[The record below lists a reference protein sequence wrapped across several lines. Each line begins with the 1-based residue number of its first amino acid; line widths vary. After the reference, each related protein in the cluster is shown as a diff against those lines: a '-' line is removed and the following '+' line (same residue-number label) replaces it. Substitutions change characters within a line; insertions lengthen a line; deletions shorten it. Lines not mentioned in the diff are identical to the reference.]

1 MIDNRTLLG
10 SFVMSGR
17 NYCNATIDY
26 EHFLFAREYFS
37 PYQYYEVFGP
47 LIHIN
52 IVCILVFSILWA
64 FFLIRTL
71 WKDYRKEKIYLKLRN
86 TVPEYQWFNT
96 MNNFRS
102 NKIKNCLLL
111 AICLSESGITVML
124 VYIQLMNFLSI
135 MGRNIVDKF
144 RFFISNTA
152 TAAPYGE
159 LEFSTSNRLYSVSIL
174 TTSCLLAFLIR
185 ILTQYMVYQYS
196 YFKPRL
202 SLKFEIYISL
212 SCLFF
217 LFFMATFLRL
227 LKIFSVCIVFLL
239 CYEYILLVIA
249 SRKLC
254 LLLKQRLSDAIIHEY
269 QSNYVILYYRIGYK
283 DYKICS
289 TVMLIALFAQY
300 LGISIYCF
308 YMLISAVNPY
318 SYLCL
323 DEFFLR
329 NIFISSS
336 FINVIGLILL
346 ILGTS
351 IQILVYM
358 MVSFRRLFRYI
369 RSRIN
374 INESISSQR
383 SSIQS
388 MIEKNY
394 MAYRVKNEFRNISLY
409 T

>member
-1 MIDNRTLLG
+1 MNN
-10 SFVMSGR
+10 SGR
-17 NYCNATIDY
+17 NCSNFIFAY
-26 EHFLFAREYFS
+26 EHFFQYQK
-37 PYQYYEVFGP
+37 QYYKVFGP
-47 LIHIN
+47 LTHIN
-52 IVCILVFSILWA
+52 FVIILIFSILWA

-71 WKDYRKEKIYLKLRN
+71 WKDHRKEKINFKLRN
-86 TVPEYQWFNT
+86 TIPEYQWLNT

-102 NKIKNCLLL
+102 NRIKNCLLL
-111 AICLSESGITVML
+111 AICLSESGITIML
-124 VYIQLMNFLSI
+124 VSNQFKNFLSI
-135 MGRNIVDKF
+135 LVEKIEDKF
-144 RFFISNTA
+144 ESLILSTEIVVSN
-152 TAAPYGE
+152 YE
-159 LEFSTSNRLYSVSIL
+159 LEISTYARLFIISVL
-174 TTSCLLAFLIR
+174 TTTCLLAFLIR

-196 YFKPRL
+196 YYKPRL

-212 SCLFF
+212 TCLFF
-217 LFFMATFLRL
+217 LFLMATFLRM
-227 LKIFSVCIVFLL
+227 LKTFNVCLVFLL

-254 LLLKQRLSDAIIHEY
+254 SLLKQRLSDAIIHEY

-300 LGISIYCF
+300 LGISLICF
-308 YMLISAVNPY
+308 LTVFNAVNRYP
-318 SYLCL
+318 YLCL
-323 DEFFLR
+323 DEL
-329 NIFISSS
+329 IAQSIAISY
-336 FINVIGLILL
+336 IYAIELTLL
-346 ILGTS
+346 TLGTS

-388 MIEKNY
+388 MIERNY

>member
-1 MIDNRTLLG
+1 MNNSR
-10 SFVMSGR
+10 R
-17 NYCNATIDY
+17 NYFNVTFAY
-26 EHFLFAREYFS
+26 EHVNSAQKHFS
-37 PYQYYEVFGP
+37 LYQYFEVFGP
-47 LIHIN
+47 LMHIN
-52 IVCILVFSILWA
+52 FVIILVFSILWA

-71 WKDYRKEKIYLKLRN
+71 WKDYRKEKINFKLRN
-86 TVPEYQWFNT
+86 TVPEYQWLNT

-102 NKIKNCLLL
+102 NRIKNCLLL

-124 VYIQLMNFLSI
+124 VSNQLMILLSI
-135 MGRNIVDKF
+135 LREEIGYKIQYL
-144 RFFISNTA
+144 IA
-152 TAAPYGE
+152 TTGNFASYHE
-159 LEFSTSNRLYSVSIL
+159 LENSTSTRLCSISIL
-174 TTSCLLAFLIR
+174 TTTCLLAFLIR
-185 ILTQYMVYQYS
+185 ILTQYIVYQYS
-196 YFKPRL
+196 YYKPRL

-217 LFFMATFLRL
+217 LFLMATFIQL
-227 LKIFSVCIVFLL
+227 LKTFNVCIVFLL

-300 LGISIYCF
+300 LGISLYCF
-308 YMLISAVNPY
+308 NMLFSAEIVYYYRY
-318 SYLCL
+318 SNEIVL
-323 DEFFLR
+323 
-329 NIFISSS
+329 
-336 FINVIGLILL
+336 FINAIELCFLT
-346 ILGTS
+346 LGTS

-358 MVSFRRLFRYI
+358 MVSFRRLFRCI
-369 RSRIN
+369 KSRIN
-374 INESISSQR
+374 INGSISSQR

-388 MIEKNY
+388 MIERNY